1 MTWAERERWQ
11 DFPSKVRG
19 ERRGDATRGE
29 KEDDEARKK
38 QWGGEG
44 DGWEREDAACHT
56 GGRRG
61 KNVG

>member
-1 MTWAERERWQ
+1 MGGERKMARLQ
-11 DFPSKVRG
+11 RDGKVRG
-19 ERRGDATRGE
+19 ERGGDATRGE